1 LWRKPLKKLCIRGTR
16 TETRRERERERERE
30 KIGVDGGGSEVY
42 IKKRSNV

>member
-1 LWRKPLKKLCIRGTR
+1 LWRKPLKKLCIRGTK
-16 TETRRERERERERE
+16 TETEKERERERE